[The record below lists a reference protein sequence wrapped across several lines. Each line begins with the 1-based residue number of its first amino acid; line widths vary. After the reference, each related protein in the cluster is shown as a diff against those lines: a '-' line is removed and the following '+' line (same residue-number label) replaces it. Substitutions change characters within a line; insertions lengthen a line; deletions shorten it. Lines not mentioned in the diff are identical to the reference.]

1 MYMHQSHVY
10 ASKQCTHT
18 HQSNTYTSKQCIVLL
33 CLTNT
38 HHVNSHSLQAQSSVQ
53 SVLLLTHFAPLSFA
67 FLRNSQTSPGRLC
80 FTNTHHV
87 NSHSLQA
94 QSSVLSCSSHILRH
108 CLLHFF
114 ATDKR
119 PLLVFV
125 HECFTTTN
133 ILDNKNISTRNHKQ
147 SGKQSKG
154 EREKL
159 THSHAHTHA
168 LHKHSVQCTSKQ
180 EPTY

>member
-1 MYMHQSHVY
+1 MHQSHVY

-33 CLTNT
+33 CL
-38 HHVNSHSLQAQSSVQ
+38 
-53 SVLLLTHFAPLSFA
+53 
-67 FLRNSQTSPGRLC
+67 
-80 FTNTHHV
+80 TNTHHV